1 MTDSFL
7 GGAIVIAAWAISLFF
22 FRFGKSTQDRL
33 FGFFGLAFILL
44 GLERVCREFVPGILQ
59 PYVYL
64 IRLAA
69 FLLILF
75 AIWDKNQKHK
85 KTGAEAEKEKRR

>member
-1 MTDSFL
+1 
-7 GGAIVIAAWAISLFF
+7 
-22 FRFGKSTQDRL
+22 
-33 FGFFGLAFILL
+33 
-44 GLERVCREFVPGILQ
+44 LERVCREFVPGILQ

-75 AIWDKNQKHK
+75 AIWDKNQKQK